1 MSVAERIEEM
11 VYGGM
16 QDYQEGETI
25 MRKTWNPV
33 AILLAATL
41 TGALL
46 AGCGSSSSAAKES
59 VRESGGYYDDEAVA
73 YAAEAAPEAYYTD
86 DVYETADMA
95 EESGST
101 EAEIIDEGAVAT
113 DRKLIKNVNLNVETE
128 EFDKFLANIE
138 AKVQLLGGYIENSE
152 ISGRSL
158 YNTTSNRYA
167 SITARVP
174 NTKLDTFITTITEQS
189 NITSKSLSTEDVTL
203 QYADTKAHIESLKTE
218 QKRLNDLIEKAEDLD
233 TILTLEAR
241 LTEVS
246 YQVESYERQIRS
258 MDNKVDYSTV
268 YIYVD
273 EVTHYTPVEQE
284 PLSAGER
291 MAQGLSEN
299 LYKIGHGLSEFGI
312 NFVIALPF
320 IILTLVILGLI
331 ALVVILIVKGALK
344 ASAKSAAKRQQ
355 MMQQNP
361 QGARPMQQGKPVQQ
375 VKPVQPVKPAQPAK
389 PPVQTQNGEKP
400 EE

>member
-1 MSVAERIEEM
+1 MK
-11 VYGGM
+11 
-16 QDYQEGETI
+16 
-25 MRKTWNPV
+25 KTWNPV
-33 AILLAATL
+33 AIIIAATL
-41 TGALL
+41 TSALL
-46 AGCGSSSSAAKES
+46 AGCGSSSSATKES
-59 VRESGGYYDDEAVA
+59 VRDSGGYYADEAVA
-73 YAAEAAPEAYYTD
+73 YAEEAAPEAYYTD

-101 EAEIIDEGAVAT
+101 EAEIVDEGAVAT

-128 EFDKFLANIE
+128 EFDKFLANID
-138 AKVQLLGGYIENSE
+138 AKVQTLGGYIETSE
-152 ISGRSL
+152 VSGRSL
-158 YNTTSNRYA
+158 YNTSSNRYA
-167 SITARVP
+167 SITARIP
-174 NTKLDTFITTITEQS
+174 NNKLDTFVTTITEQS

-291 MAQGLSEN
+291 IAQGLSEN

-312 NFVIALPF
+312 NFIIALPF

-331 ALVVILIVKGALK
+331 ALVIILIVKGALK
-344 ASAKSAAKRQQ
+344 ASSKNSAKRQQ
-355 MMQQNP
+355 QINAANA
-361 QGARPMQQGKPVQQ
+361 QGA
-375 VKPVQPVKPAQPAK
+375 KPVQPVQPAQPAGK
-389 PPVQTQNGEKP
+389 PEQPKTQAPGEKP
-400 EE
+400 KE